1 MRIPPYYR
9 RPAWQRFFA
18 GMVIGGAISWCIFI
32 YIYGVW
38 QEEHTALIEK
48 QSEKIVDLENEKKIW
63 QEEYKEINKRTIEQL
78 TIQKINVKIINGEK
92 YKLDMLSVSEI
103 EDSVKDDI
111 SMMIAKD
118 IDTVYKSK
126 ELIKKIIQNKPVR
139 INDKRYKLKVKEMVI
154 FTTLS
159 IQLEI
164 EFEQ

>member
-32 YIYGVW
+32 YIFGVW
-38 QEEHTALIEK
+38 QEKHTALINE
-48 QSEKIVDLENEKKIW
+48 QSEKIIDLENEKKIW
-63 QEEYKEINKRTIEQL
+63 QEEYKEINKRAIEQL
-78 TIQKINVKIINGEK
+78 TIQKINVKITNSEK
-92 YKLDMLSVSEI
+92 YKLDLLSVSEI

-111 SMMIAKD
+111 SLMIAKD
-118 IDTVYKSK
+118 MDTVYKSK
-126 ELIKKIIQNKPVR
+126 ELIKKVIQNKP
-139 INDKRYKLKVKEMVI
+139 IKIHDKRYKLQVKEMVI

-164 EFEQ
+164 EFEK

>member
-1 MRIPPYYR
+1 VRIPPYYR
-9 RPAWQRFFA
+9 RPSWQRFFA
-18 GMVIGGAISWCIFI
+18 GMAIGGAISWCIFI
-32 YIYGVW
+32 YIFGVW
-38 QEEHTALIEK
+38 QEKHTALIDK
-48 QSEKIVDLENEKKIW
+48 QSEKIIDLENEKKIW

-78 TIQKINVKIINGEK
+78 TTQKINVKIINGEK

-111 SMMIAKD
+111 SMMLAKD

-126 ELIKKIIQNKPVR
+126 ELIKKIIQNKPVK

>member
-1 MRIPPYYR
+1 VRIPPYYR
-9 RPAWQRFFA
+9 KPTWQRFFA
-18 GMVIGGAISWCIFI
+18 GMAIGGAISWCIFI
-32 YIYGVW
+32 YIFGVW
-38 QEEHTALIEK
+38 QEKHTALIDK
-48 QSEKIVDLENEKKIW
+48 QREEIVDLKEEKKIW

-78 TIQKINVKIINGEK
+78 TIQKINIKITNSEK

-126 ELIKKIIQNKPVR
+126 ELIKKTIQNKPVK
-139 INDKRYKLKVKEMVI
+139 INDKRYKLQVNEMVI

-164 EFEQ
+164 EFEK

>member
-1 MRIPPYYR
+1 VRIPPYYR
-9 RPAWQRFFA
+9 NPAWQRFFA

-32 YIYGVW
+32 YIFGVW
-38 QEEHTALIEK
+38 QEKHTALIDK
-48 QSEKIVDLENEKKIW
+48 QREDIVDLTEEKKIG

-78 TIQKINVKIINGEK
+78 TIQKINIKITNWEK

-111 SMMIAKD
+111 SLMIAKD

-126 ELIKKIIQNKPVR
+126 ELIKKIIHNKPVK
-139 INDKRYKLKVKEMVI
+139 INDKRYKLRVKEMVI

-164 EFEQ
+164 DFEQ

>member
-9 RPAWQRFFA
+9 RPSWQRFFA

-32 YIYGVW
+32 YIFGVW
-38 QEEHTALIEK
+38 QEKHTALIDK
-48 QSEKIVDLENEKKIW
+48 QSEEIIDLKEEKKIW

-78 TIQKINVKIINGEK
+78 TIQKINIKITNWEK
-92 YKLDMLSVSEI
+92 YKLDLLSVSEI

-126 ELIKKIIQNKPVR
+126 ELIKKIIQNKPVK
-139 INDKRYKLKVKEMVI
+139 INDKRYQLKVKEMVI

>member
-9 RPAWQRFFA
+9 RPSWQRFFA
-18 GMVIGGAISWCIFI
+18 GMAIGGAISWCIFI
-32 YIYGVW
+32 YIFGVW
-38 QEEHTALIEK
+38 QEKHTALIDK
-48 QSEKIVDLENEKKIW
+48 QSEKIIDLENEKKIW

-92 YKLDMLSVSEI
+92 YKLDMLSVSET
-103 EDSVKDDI
+103 EDSVKDDV
-111 SMMIAKD
+111 SMMLAKD

-126 ELIKKIIQNKPVR
+126 ELIKKIIQNKPVK
-139 INDKRYKLKVKEMVI
+139 INDKRYKLKIREMVI

>member
-1 MRIPPYYR
+1 VRIPPYYR
-9 RPAWQRFFA
+9 RPSWQRFFA

-32 YIYGVW
+32 YIFGVW
-38 QEEHTALIEK
+38 QEKHTALIDK
-48 QSEKIVDLENEKKIW
+48 QREDIVDLTEEKKIW

-78 TIQKINVKIINGEK
+78 TIQKINIKITNWEK
-92 YKLDMLSVSEI
+92 YKLDLLSVSEI

-126 ELIKKIIQNKPVR
+126 ELIKKIIQNKPVK
-139 INDKRYKLKVKEMVI
+139 INDKRYKLQVKEMVI

-159 IQLEI
+159 IQLEVA
-164 EFEQ
+164 FEQ

>member
-9 RPAWQRFFA
+9 RPSWQRFFA

-32 YIYGVW
+32 YIFGVW
-38 QEEHTALIEK
+38 QEKHTALIDK
-48 QSEKIVDLENEKKIW
+48 QSEEIIDLKEEKKIW
-63 QEEYKEINKRTIEQL
+63 QEEYKEINKRTIEQI
-78 TIQKINVKIINGEK
+78 TIQKINIKITNWEK
-92 YKLDMLSVSEI
+92 YKLDLLSVSEI

-111 SMMIAKD
+111 SLMIAKD

-126 ELIKKIIQNKPVR
+126 ELIKKIIQNKPVK

>member
-1 MRIPPYYR
+1 
-9 RPAWQRFFA
+9 
-18 GMVIGGAISWCIFI
+18 MVIGGAISWCIFI
-32 YIYGVW
+32 YIFGVW
-38 QEEHTALIEK
+38 QEQHTALIDK
-48 QSEKIVDLENEKKIW
+48 QREEIVDLKEEKKIW

-78 TIQKINVKIINGEK
+78 TIQKINIKITNWEK
-92 YKLDMLSVSEI
+92 FKLDMLSVSEI

-111 SMMIAKD
+111 SLMIAKD

-126 ELIKKIIQNKPVR
+126 ELIKKIIHNKPVK
-139 INDKRYKLKVKEMVI
+139 INDKRFKLRVKEMVI

>member
-9 RPAWQRFFA
+9 KPGWQRFFA
-18 GMVIGGAISWCIFI
+18 GMAIGGAISWCIFI
-32 YIYGVW
+32 YIHGVW
-38 QEEHTALIEK
+38 QEKHTALINE

-78 TIQKINVKIINGEK
+78 TIQKINVKITNSEK
-92 YKLDMLSVSEI
+92 YKLDLLSVSEI

-111 SMMIAKD
+111 SLMLAKD

-126 ELIKKIIQNKPVR
+126 ELIKKIIQNKPVK
-139 INDKRYKLKVKEMVI
+139 IHDKRYKLQVKEMVI

-164 EFEQ
+164 EFEK